1 MILVTL
7 MVFSYLCSQTA
18 DIKIYDPG
26 GASPGLTFQSEPIP
40 AATLEERA
48 AFWRSVWDGLIVMTI
63 LLVLIGSAWAMVLLL
78 APLVEG
84 LDGLVRV
91 LDRLRKVIFDSQ
103 MDAIQVQKS
112 EKLANIDVDMAG
124 AKFEHDR
131 EKALREEWRM
141 ENGE

>member
-1 MILVTL
+1 
-7 MVFSYLCSQTA
+7 
-18 DIKIYDPG
+18 
-26 GASPGLTFQSEPIP
+26 
-40 AATLEERA
+40 TLEERA